1 MDLVLEYCD
10 EYAFDAAY
18 AYLFPAPASSFSNA
32 TLGLKEPLGAVSRYA
47 RDAIPRQIA
56 SLFVVALT
64 AALFLYFL
72 FCTLSYYF
80 VYDRRLEHHPKFL
93 PQQKRQEIISSLIA
107 APVIDVLTLPWF
119 LGEVRGYSK
128 LYDRVG
134 DHGWAYF
141 AFSAVWFLVFTD
153 FMIYWIHRL
162 EVSAGPRAAEATE
175 QRRRASKGEGRRAAA
190 APSLAQLPLRPFCRP
205 PARRSGTSALRASD
219 ATADNSTTSSSTS
232 TSTSRTTSGSC
243 RPRTPRSRSTRSTGT
258 PSPSPTSESVP
269 SECGMG
275 RGMVAPPAS
284 DLRAVARG
292 YGGSDRRTCGSA
304 VPRTLCARWHLTRT
318 LPGRGRS
325 VPPPPHHRTLAA
337 RRSSLRSSLRSSR
350 RSELTP
356 ASSSTSS
363 RCTACSTWACSAL
376 CSSGRS

>member
-32 TLGLKEPLGAVSRYA
+32 TLGLKELPAVSLYA

-56 SLFVVALT
+56 SLFVVALS

-153 FMIYWIHRL
+153 FMIYWIHRIEHHKL
-162 EVSAGPRAAEATE
+162 IY
-175 QRRRASKGEGRRAAA
+175 K
-190 APSLAQLPLRPFCRP
+190 
-205 PARRSGTSALRASD
+205 
-219 ATADNSTTSSSTS
+219 
-232 TSTSRTTSGSC
+232 
-243 RPRTPRSRSTRSTGT
+243 
-258 PSPSPTSESVP
+258 
-269 SECGMG
+269 
-275 RGMVAPPAS
+275 
-284 DLRAVARG
+284 
-292 YGGSDRRTCGSA
+292 YI
-304 VPRTLCARWHLTRT
+304 HK
-318 LPGRGRS
+318 
-325 VPPPPHHRTLAA
+325 PHHKWVVPTPYAALAFHPLDGYAQSLPYHIFVYLFPMHRLLYLGMFGFVQFWTILIHDGDMISGHLLERFINSPAHHTLHH
-337 RRSSLRSSLRSSR
+337 LYF
-350 RSELTP
+350 T
-356 ASSSTSS
+356 
-363 RCTACSTWACSAL
+363 CNYGQYFTWADKTFDSHRDPRPELDPIHESLKAMKAKGLNEDGSSAKKTQ
-376 CSSGRS
+376 